1 MIKKNKILT
10 AIKNTFP
17 NSKIPKNIDNLK
29 MGDLKKWDSLGN
41 FNLLLEIEKVFQCRI
56 DTNSFNRI
64 KSVKDIKNFL
74 KKSGN

>member
-1 MIKKNKILT
+1 
-10 AIKNTFP
+10 
-17 NSKIPKNIDNLK
+17 

-64 KSVKDIKNFL
+64 KSVKDIKIFL
-74 KKSGN
+74 KKSGH

>member
-1 MIKKNKILT
+1 MSKKNKILT

-56 DTNSFNRI
+56 MEWF
-64 KSVKDIKNFL
+64 
-74 KKSGN
+74 GN

>member
-1 MIKKNKILT
+1 MSKKNKILT

-41 FNLLLEIEKVFQCRI
+41 FNLLLEIEKYLNVELIQTHLI
-56 DTNSFNRI
+56 ESNQ
-64 KSVKDIKNFL
+64 
-74 KKSGN
+74 